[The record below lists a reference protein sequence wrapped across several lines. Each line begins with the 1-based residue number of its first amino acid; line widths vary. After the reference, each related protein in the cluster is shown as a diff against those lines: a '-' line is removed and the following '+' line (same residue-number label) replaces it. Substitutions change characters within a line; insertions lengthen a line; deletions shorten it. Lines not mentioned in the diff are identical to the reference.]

1 MKRLARTYIL
11 PAAMALFLSISFT
24 QTAMSQP
31 PPPPP
36 GGGHGL
42 GGNQGGGQQGGA
54 PIGGGLEI
62 FLLLGAAYA
71 GGKVYLSKREEGE
84 SEEWESGRVRERESE
99 RVGGWEK
106 RRG

>member
-1 MKRLARTYIL
+1 MKRSARTYIL
-11 PAAMALFLSISFT
+11 SAAIVLLLSISFN
-24 QTAMSQP
+24 QTALSQP

-42 GGNQGGGQQGGA
+42 GGNQGAGPSSGA

-71 GGKVYLSKREEGE
+71 GGKIYLSKREEGD
-84 SEEWESGRVRERESE
+84 SEE
-99 RVGGWEK
+99 
-106 RRG
+106 

>member
-24 QTAMSQP
+24 QSVMSQP

-42 GGNQGGGQQGGA
+42 GGNQGGAQQGA
-54 PIGGGLEI
+54 PIGGGFEI

-71 GGKVYLSKREEGE
+71 GRKAYRVK
-84 SEEWESGRVRERESE
+84 SE
-99 RVGGWEK
+99 K
-106 RRG
+106 

>member
-24 QTAMSQP
+24 QSAMSQP
-31 PPPPP
+31 PPPPA
-36 GGGHGL
+36 GGHGL
-42 GGNQGGGQQGGA
+42 GGNQGGPSQGA

-71 GGKVYLSKREEGE
+71 GGKIYLSKREEGE
-84 SEEWESGRVRERESE
+84 SEE
-99 RVGGWEK
+99 
-106 RRG
+106 

>member
-24 QTAMSQP
+24 QSAMSQP
-31 PPPPP
+31 PPPPA
-36 GGGHGL
+36 GGHGL
-42 GGNQGGGQQGGA
+42 GGNQGSGQQSGA

-71 GGKVYLSKREEGE
+71 GGKAYKGK
-84 SEEWESGRVRERESE
+84 SEERKGKSE
-99 RVGGWEK
+99 E
-106 RRG
+106 

>member
-1 MKRLARTYIL
+1 MKRSARTYIL
-11 PAAMALFLSISFT
+11 SAAIALLLSISFN
-24 QTAMSQP
+24 QTALSQP

-42 GGNQGGGQQGGA
+42 GGNQGAGPSSGA

-71 GGKVYLSKREEGE
+71 GGKIYLSKREEGE
-84 SEEWESGRVRERESE
+84 SEE
-99 RVGGWEK
+99 
-106 RRG
+106 

>member
-24 QTAMSQP
+24 QSVLSQP

-36 GGGHGL
+36 PGEHGL
-42 GGNQGGGQQGGA
+42 GGNQGGAQQGA

-71 GGKVYLSKREEGE
+71 GGKVYLSKRKEEVE
-84 SEEWESGRVRERESE
+84 SE
-99 RVGGWEK
+99 
-106 RRG
+106 

>member
-1 MKRLARTYIL
+1 MKQSARTYIL
-11 PAAMALFLSISFT
+11 SAAIALFLSISFN
-24 QTAMSQP
+24 QNAMSQP

-42 GGNQGGGQQGGA
+42 GGNQGGNQQAGA

-71 GGKVYLSKREEGE
+71 GRKAYLSKREEE
-84 SEEWESGRVRERESE
+84 AEV
-99 RVGGWEK
+99 EK
-106 RRG
+106 

>member
-1 MKRLARTYIL
+1 MKQLARTYIL

-36 GGGHGL
+36 GGGNGL
-42 GGNQGGGQQGGA
+42 GGNQGAGSSQGA
-54 PIGGGLEI
+54 PIGGGFEI

-71 GGKVYLSKREEGE
+71 GGKAYKVK
-84 SEEWESGRVRERESE
+84 SEERKVKSE
-99 RVGGWEK
+99 E
-106 RRG
+106 

>member
-1 MKRLARTYIL
+1 MKRSARTYIL
-11 PAAMALFLSISFT
+11 SAAIVLLLSISFNR
-24 QTAMSQP
+24 TALSQP

-42 GGNQGGGQQGGA
+42 GGNQGAGPSSGA

-71 GGKVYLSKREEGE
+71 GRKVYLSKRKEGVD
-84 SEEWESGRVRERESE
+84 SE
-99 RVGGWEK
+99 
-106 RRG
+106 

>member
-1 MKRLARTYIL
+1 MKRSARTYIL
-11 PAAMALFLSISFT
+11 SAAIVLLLSISFN
-24 QTAMSQP
+24 QTALSQP

-42 GGNQGGGQQGGA
+42 GGNQGSGPGQGA

-71 GGKVYLSKREEGE
+71 GGKIYLSKREEGE
-84 SEEWESGRVRERESE
+84 SEEGERGRAGE
-99 RVGGWEK
+99 
-106 RRG
+106 

>member
-24 QTAMSQP
+24 HSAMSQP

-42 GGNQGGGQQGGA
+42 GGNQGAGPSSGA

-71 GGKVYLSKREEGE
+71 GGKVYLSKREEE
-84 SEEWESGRVRERESE
+84 VDSE
-99 RVGGWEK
+99 
-106 RRG
+106 

>member
-24 QTAMSQP
+24 QSAMSQP

-42 GGNQGGGQQGGA
+42 GGNQGGAQQGA

-71 GGKVYLSKREEGE
+71 GGKVYLSKRKEEVD
-84 SEEWESGRVRERESE
+84 SE
-99 RVGGWEK
+99 
-106 RRG
+106 

>member
-24 QTAMSQP
+24 QSAMSQP

-36 GGGHGL
+36 GGHGL
-42 GGNQGGGQQGGA
+42 GGNQGGGPSSGA

-71 GGKVYLSKREEGE
+71 GRKAYKVKNEE
-84 SEEWESGRVRERESE
+84 
-99 RVGGWEK
+99 
-106 RRG
+106 

>member
-24 QTAMSQP
+24 QSAMSQP

-36 GGGHGL
+36 GGHGL

-71 GGKVYLSKREEGE
+71 GGKAYKVK
-84 SEEWESGRVRERESE
+84 SEERKVKSE
-99 RVGGWEK
+99 E
-106 RRG
+106 

>member
-1 MKRLARTYIL
+1 MKQLARTYIL

-36 GGGHGL
+36 GGNGL
-42 GGNQGGGQQGGA
+42 GGNQGAGSSQGA

-71 GGKVYLSKREEGE
+71 GGKAYKGKSEKIKVK
-84 SEEWESGRVRERESE
+84 SEE
-99 RVGGWEK
+99 
-106 RRG
+106 